1 MNIESLLHRSRA
13 VAGVLYAEDFDAPDL
28 PSPPEPEAIEPTF
41 SLAELEEARAE
52 ARAAARLDAEESQA
66 AARLRALEAIGAG
79 LDAARDTAREDAAAA
94 SEAIARTM
102 LGALTACLPSLC
114 VRYGAAEVRT
124 LARAVLPALMDEP
137 RITVRLSPHDAR
149 MLAEEIARLEPELAA
164 RISLAPTDAVPRGDL
179 RIAWQDGLA
188 VRDAAASRAAVH
200 DALSALGLIDSQE
213 LAHV

>member
-1 MNIESLLHRSRA
+1 MNIDDLLHCSRG

-28 PSPPEPEAIEPTF
+28 PPLPEPEAIEPAF

-66 AARLRALEAIGAG
+66 AARLQALQAIGAG
-79 LDAARDTAREDAAAA
+79 LDAARDSAREDATAA

-114 VRYGAAEVRT
+114 ARYGAAEVRT
-124 LARAVLPALMDEP
+124 LARVVLPALVDEP
-137 RITVRLSPHDAR
+137 RITIRLSPHDAR
-149 MLAEEIARLEPELAA
+149 MLADEIERLEPELAA

-179 RIAWQDGLA
+179 RIAWQDGVA
-188 VRDAAASRAAVH
+188 VRDAAAARAAVH
-200 DALSALGLIDSQE
+200 DALGALGLIDLQE

>member
-1 MNIESLLHRSRA
+1 MNIDDLLHCSRG

-28 PSPPEPEAIEPTF
+28 PPLPEPEAIEPAF

-66 AARLRALEAIGAG
+66 AARL
-79 LDAARDTAREDAAAA
+79 DAARDSAREDATAA

-102 LGALTACLPSLC
+102 LGALTACLASLC
-114 VRYGAAEVRT
+114 ARYGAAEVRT
-124 LARAVLPALMDEP
+124 LARVVLPALVDEP
-137 RITVRLSPHDAR
+137 RITIRLSPHDAR
-149 MLAEEIARLEPELAA
+149 MLADEIERLEPELAA

-179 RIAWQDGLA
+179 RIAWQDGVA

-200 DALSALGLIDSQE
+200 DALGALGLIDLQE